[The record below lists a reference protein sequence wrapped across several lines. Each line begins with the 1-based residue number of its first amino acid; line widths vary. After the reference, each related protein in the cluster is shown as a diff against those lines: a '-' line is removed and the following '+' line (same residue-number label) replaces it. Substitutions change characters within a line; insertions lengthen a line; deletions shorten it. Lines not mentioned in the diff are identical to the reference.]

1 MNSIFL
7 SIVAAVVSFFL
18 ITLIFG
24 FFYFLC
30 KSLKRRRRTHHHH
43 IPQTRAIRSVPP
55 ATAGR
60 GGELSSVTI
69 DESASFDPSLNRVSM
84 EELKLAT
91 KNFSS
96 DLIIGDGSFGYVYKA
111 SLSDGVTVAIKKLD
125 PDAFQGF
132 REFRAEMETLGKLRH
147 RNIVKMLGYCASGSD
162 RVLIYEFLERGSLDQ
177 WLHDTYS
184 PVSKE
189 RSDDSVASV
198 KLLPLSWEM
207 RNKVVRGVANG
218 LMYLHGLDSAI
229 IHRDIKASNVLLDSD
244 FEAHIADF
252 GLARTVDASHSHVST
267 QVAGTMGYMPPE
279 YKDGVMAA
287 TVKADVYSFGILMF
301 EIATGERPNLPMVFN
316 GKEMGLIEWAR
327 KMMAHNRYEEMLD
340 GSMPEKEKG
349 LLSEEKVKEYFS
361 IACKCCNETNADR
374 PTMAEVVDL
383 LNRLSS

>member
-189 RSDDSVASV
+189 RSDDSVVSV
-198 KLLPLSWEM
+198 KLMPLSWET

-218 LMYLHGLDSAI
+218 LMYLHGLDTAI

-301 EIATGERPNLPMVFN
+301 EIATGERPNLPMVFDR
-316 GKEMGLIEWAR
+316 KEMGLIEWAR
-327 KMMAHNRYEEMLD
+327 RMMAHNRYEEMLD

-383 LNRLSS
+383 LNRFSS